1 MSQSELF
8 LCVLQY
14 GKKKLKYL
22 PYNHQH
28 EYFFLSEYPLS
39 SLPFSWNATCPFQPS
54 LCEQNNSSNP
64 NSSHPSSGPCAGPK
78 ISSGISKHLEHCPVE
93 QRNVKHLRLAMTSMW
108 DAPWKYC
115 MFPVPWK
122 QSLMSHTFP
131 PLWWPNHFPLPCS
144 LPTSAHPCVF
154 PNPNHLD
161 HDQAQVLGG
170 EWNIPSILMGSG
182 WKLEQRGRPGGR
194 QELPSVPNIT
204 SKDTL
209 SKMGKVIPGVFS
221 VPQDLAWAISYYL
234 RYFITYIPFYGVL
247 GSLCLL
253 TFVR

>member
-1 MSQSELF
+1 MSQSQAELS

-54 LCEQNNSSNP
+54 LCEQSNSSDP
-64 NSSHPSSGPCAGPK
+64 NSSHPYSGRSPDQLRDIQAPGTLPCRARECKTAEAGNNLHVR
-78 ISSGISKHLEHCPVE
+78 G
-93 QRNVKHLRLAMTSMW
+93 SMENL
-108 DAPWKYC
+108 
-115 MFPVPWK
+115 PVPWK

-131 PLWWPNHFPLPCS
+131 PLWWPNHFPLSCS
-144 LPTSAHPCVF
+144 LPASAHPCVF

-170 EWNIPSILMGSG
+170 EWNIPSILTGSG
-182 WKLEQRGRPGGR
+182 WKLEQRGRPGGW

-204 SKDTL
+204 SNDTL
-209 SKMGKVIPGVFS
+209 SRMGKVMPGVFS
-221 VPQDLAWAISYYL
+221 VPSG
-234 RYFITYIPFYGVL
+234 PGL
-247 GSLCLL
+247 GH
-253 TFVR
+253 